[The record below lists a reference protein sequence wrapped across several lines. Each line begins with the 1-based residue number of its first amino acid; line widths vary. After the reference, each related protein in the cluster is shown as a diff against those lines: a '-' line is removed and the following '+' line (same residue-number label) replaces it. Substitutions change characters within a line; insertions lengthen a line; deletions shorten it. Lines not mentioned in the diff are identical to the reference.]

1 MEGSAMRSYD
11 KWWLNKD
18 MENMG
23 FFFEYCDKYCWDIY
37 RVKIDKVKL
46 LTAFM
51 NSNFRRVMELGHP
64 RLLSQSAKDSLVQW
78 ISADYAGNLS
88 DFLIK
93 KSKKWNYAHN
103 QFYWVGWMYAY
114 LHYKSGLSSKTI
126 VTRLPIDLMLEHYYL
141 GHEMSKEAYFA
152 RAGRK
157 LDFGKRELEQV

>member
-1 MEGSAMRSYD
+1 MRSYD
-11 KWWLNKD
+11 KWWLPKD

-23 FFFEYCDKYCWDIY
+23 FFFEYCDKYCLDIY
-37 RVKIDKVKL
+37 EVNIDKVKF

-78 ISADYAGNLS
+78 IETDYAGNLS
-88 DFLIK
+88 KFSDV
-93 KSKKWNYAHN
+93 KSRKRAHKYSHN

-114 LHYKSGLSSKTI
+114 LHYKTGLSSKTI
-126 VTRLPIDLMLEHYYL
+126 VTRLPIDVMLEHYYL

-152 RAGRK
+152 RAGQK
-157 LDFGKRELEQV
+157 LDFGKKKLELV